1 MKVRIPITEEQAALL
16 KPLFD
21 AVRENNRRG
30 VNSVIAAQVLPDGA
44 IVKVLG
50 GEKAKALCEALGGNY
65 EKHVYSF
72 RKASR

>member
-1 MKVRIPITEEQAALL
+1 MKVRIPISAEQAEILE
-16 KPLFD
+16 PLF
-21 AVRENNRRG
+21 ARVRENNRRG
-30 VNSVIAAQVLPDGA
+30 ACSVIAAQVLHDGA